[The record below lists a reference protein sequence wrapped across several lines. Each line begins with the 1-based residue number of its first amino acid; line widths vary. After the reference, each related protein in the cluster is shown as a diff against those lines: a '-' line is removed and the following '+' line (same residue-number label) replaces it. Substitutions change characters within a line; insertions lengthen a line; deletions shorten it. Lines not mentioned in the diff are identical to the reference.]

1 MVNTLTGYIASE
13 KQQYFKVGTLTYRI
27 PHYNK
32 GTYVFLTLTTSL
44 KKRSMAIHTSTS
56 QLTLTETGGT
66 EDTRL
71 LYYSFEAAARRH
83 ERELEGL
90 VDWLASYWLELYC
103 LDLLT

>member
-1 MVNTLTGYIASE
+1 MFDFDYIT
-13 KQQYFKVGTLTYRI
+13 Q
-27 PHYNK
+27 
-32 GTYVFLTLTTSL
+32 
-44 KKRSMAIHTSTS
+44 KKDRWRYIRTSTS

-90 VDWLASYWLELYC
+90 VDWLAS
-103 LDLLT
+103 